1 MLSRMDSVAPN
12 RGMNAPL
19 LLAAGC
25 LPGLSGFSQP
35 LDWIWAKRVGGPD
48 EYDRGVEVATG
59 KTGDC
64 YVAGVFTSPT
74 LTLTGR
80 TNSMTLANGDNQWNV
95 FPAKYS
101 PAGELVWAQ
110 GIGGITIPLTLSSA
124 VSVSAMAI
132 DGADNLCLTG
142 GFWHSAVFGTSN
154 AVTFSSPEGTEVL
167 YVAKFASDGTFIWAQ
182 QGQGLVPCHGDAVRV
197 NQDGRVYVAGTFGV
211 GEAWQDLILGA
222 GEECGNAAHHG
233 PLDRVPGDLRLGRP

>member
-1 MLSRMDSVAPN
+1 
-12 RGMNAPL
+12 
-19 LLAAGC
+19 
-25 LPGLSGFSQP
+25 
-35 LDWIWAKRVGGPD
+35 
-48 EYDRGVEVATG
+48 
-59 KTGDC
+59 
-64 YVAGVFTSPT
+64 
-74 LTLTGR
+74 
-80 TNSMTLANGDNQWNV
+80 MTLANGDNQWNV

-167 YVAKFASDGTFIWAQ
+167 YVAKFPRMEHSFGRSRAR
-182 QGQGLVPCHGDAVRV
+182 GLSRV
-197 NQDGRVYVAGTFGV
+197 MEMPFG
-211 GEAWQDLILGA
+211 
-222 GEECGNAAHHG
+222 
-233 PLDRVPGDLRLGRP
+233 